1 MIDSR
6 TGLRRVALV
15 VAGPTGTVGSALLRL
30 LEEKEV
36 TARGVFADV
45 VHAALETHSHG
56 HCC

>member
-15 VAGPTGTVGSALLRL
+15 GAGPTGMVGSALLRL

-45 VHAALETHSHG
+45 VHAALETQSHG
-56 HCC
+56 QGC

>member
-6 TGLRRVALV
+6 TSLRRVALV

-45 VHAALETHSHG
+45 VHAALETH
-56 HCC
+56 

>member
-1 MIDSR
+1 
-6 TGLRRVALV
+6 
-15 VAGPTGTVGSALLRL
+15 
-30 LEEKEV
+30 V